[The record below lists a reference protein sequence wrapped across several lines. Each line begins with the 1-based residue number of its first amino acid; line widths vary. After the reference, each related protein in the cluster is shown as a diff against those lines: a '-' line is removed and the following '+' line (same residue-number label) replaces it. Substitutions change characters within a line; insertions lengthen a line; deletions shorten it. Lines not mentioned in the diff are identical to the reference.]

1 MVLGSICKCFHHC
14 QCHTPYFSANF
25 FGVVLVSFFVL
36 LLACWAGCFLHL
48 MTLFWTL
55 EGLLK
60 SPSSSSLGGIITRP
74 LAFGKDRGKTET
86 VPQGDFLA
94 DAKKNFPCFF
104 GLSFWDE
111 EASRPLPSLLLWP
124 FPPQRL
130 LVGLHIW
137 ILHEAFASENYL
149 LLPEKNIFAL
159 SRASPSIIRE

>member
-104 GLSFWDE
+104 GLSSE
-111 EASRPLPSLLLWP
+111 MKKQA
-124 FPPQRL
+124 
-130 LVGLHIW
+130 GL
-137 ILHEAFASENYL
+137 YL
-149 LLPEKNIFAL
+149 LYFYGLFHLKGCWSAFISEYCMKHLPQKITYYSQKKKHLCFE
-159 SRASPSIIRE
+159 